1 MNRIKSSRKWK
12 KHSYNKPR
20 KNYRNYYSKQEKKQ
34 KKLIVKI
41 IWIIFIF
48 LLIQSIF
55 HIKLFKIKDISLE
68 NNKDININE
77 IQDTIDNFLDTN
89 RLLLFKNSNYFLI
102 EKNKLED
109 ILLEE
114 YNLDKIEIKKS
125 FPNNLNIIITE
136 KISNFI
142 LQKDDALYLLTSE
155 GTLNREISGLID
167 NYPILI
173 DLNEGEVKK
182 EYNIEL
188 DYVNNIF
195 LLWNDIIGDKIVIK
209 KIYIE
214 DGKDLKIGTNF
225 EYNIILDKEKDIK
238 DQLNN
243 LNEVILGNI
252 TGTDIDY
259 INLKFGKKVFFQ

>member
-1 MNRIKSSRKWK
+1 MNRVKSSRKWK

-20 KNYRNYYSKQEKKQ
+20 KNYRSYYSKQEKKQ
-34 KKLIVKI
+34 KNLIVKI
-41 IWIIFIF
+41 IWVIFIF

-68 NNKDININE
+68 TNEDITINE
-77 IQDTIDNFLDTN
+77 IQDTIDDFLETN

-102 EKNKLED
+102 EKDKLED

-114 YNLDKIEIKKS
+114 YNLDNIEIKKS
-125 FPNNLNIIITE
+125 FPNKLNILVTE

-155 GTLNREISGLID
+155 GTLNRKISGLID
-167 NYPILI
+167 NYPILV
-173 DLNEGEVKK
+173 DLNEDKEKK
-182 EYNIEL
+182 EYNLEL
-188 DYVNNIF
+188 EYINNIF
-195 LLWNDIIGDKIVIK
+195 LLWNEVIGDKVSIK
-209 KIYIE
+209 KVYIE
-214 DGKDLKIGTNF
+214 DNNDLKIGTNF

-238 DQLNN
+238 DQLGN
-243 LNEVILGNI
+243 LNKVILGNI

-259 INLKFGKKVFFQ
+259 IDLRFGDKVYFK